1 MYMDFNE
8 RLQFFAMVLF
18 AIGGFYL
25 NKYTKK
31 KDDDYEN

>member
-31 KDDDYEN
+31 KEEDE